1 MHELSIALSLV
12 ELAAEAAANAGAERV
27 EAVHL
32 RVGALAGVV
41 PEALQFSFAIAARG
55 TPLEDAQLAI
65 EALPTVIFCA
75 CCDADRALP
84 TPGSF
89 RCPVCGTPSAAIR
102 QGRELELV
110 ALTLAEPAPAASG
123 P

>member
-55 TPLEDAQLAI
+55 TPL
-65 EALPTVIFCA
+65 
-75 CCDADRALP
+75 
-84 TPGSF
+84 G
-89 RCPVCGTPSAAIR
+89 
-102 QGRELELV
+102 
-110 ALTLAEPAPAASG
+110 
-123 P
+123 